1 MKPGTSG
8 RTRSAIY
15 HERGSAL
22 DRKADLGN
30 YVQTSQRYGRQTKI
44 TRKRVGDSVLKK
56 FWLQGVVDD
65 ILIISNE

>member
-1 MKPGTSG
+1 
-8 RTRSAIY
+8 
-15 HERGSAL
+15 
-22 DRKADLGN
+22 
-30 YVQTSQRYGRQTKI
+30 VQTSQRYGRQTKI